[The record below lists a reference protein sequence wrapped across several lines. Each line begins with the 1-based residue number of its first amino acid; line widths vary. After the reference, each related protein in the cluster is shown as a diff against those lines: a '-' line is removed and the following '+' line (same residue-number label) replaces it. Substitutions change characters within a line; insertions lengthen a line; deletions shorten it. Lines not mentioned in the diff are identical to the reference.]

1 MKDKANGKMVVGLC
15 RLDLIIPAA
24 ANLKG
29 KRQVIKSLVTR
40 MRNSFNISVAEVGNH
55 DLWQRTILG
64 LSLVGN
70 DRKFVDQ
77 VISKV
82 VDFIQA
88 SGSLTIV
95 NQEREIINY

>member
-1 MKDKANGKMVVGLC
+1 MASDKMVIGLC
-15 RLDLIIPAA
+15 RLDLIIPAT

-40 MRNSFNISVAEVGNH
+40 MRNNFNISVSEVGNH
-55 DLWQRTILG
+55 DLWQRTVLG

-70 DRKFVDQ
+70 DRKFVDR
-77 VISKV
+77 VLSKA

-88 SGSLTIV
+88 SGSITIV
-95 NQEREIINY
+95 EQQREIINY